1 MLLICFSRLMFFDLR
16 VVSIDVDVHLD
27 SARRLLQKKIDKK
40 IVRIESFAFDISVT
54 NLDAKIIF
62 FNYFSNVHR
71 YKGIKLLN

>member
-1 MLLICFSRLMFFDLR
+1 MFFDLR

-62 FNYFSNVHR
+62 VNYFSNVHR
-71 YKGIKLLN
+71 YKGIKILN